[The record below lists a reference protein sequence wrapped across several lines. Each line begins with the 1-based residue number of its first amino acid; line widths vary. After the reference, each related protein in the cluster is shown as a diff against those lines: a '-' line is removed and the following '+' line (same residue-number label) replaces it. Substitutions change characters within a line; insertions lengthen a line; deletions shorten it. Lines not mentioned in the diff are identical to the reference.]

1 MTAST
6 STRAALSAADSQ
18 WLFTPSDL
26 LLTPSVLGGL
36 DPAEEKHRRC
46 KGVHAIYR
54 MGEYLRL
61 SQHVMNTACIYLHRF
76 FMRKSLQNGNAGY
89 SHYEVAAACVFLAC
103 KVEESHRKLPSI
115 IDAAMASFDKSPAGQ
130 QRWMERSFRADPAS
144 KEFGRW
150 RDTILVNE
158 EELLETLCFDLIVEH
173 PHEILVKAC
182 SRLGVDTWLV
192 RLAWTTLN
200 DSLRDS
206 ICVTF
211 EAPVLAAGAFYRA
224 CTVSQVEPTK
234 FSAKWKGKEGDEA
247 QLAWTDV
254 FDVDED
260 EAAEAARAIGSDVYA
275 SHEQHAH

>member
-1 MTAST
+1 MSVGLVAAVRPCDFRLPGKKKGDVRHLTLRAILAVVGSCTPPVDDDANMTAST

-144 KEFGRW
+144 K
-150 RDTILVNE
+150 
-158 EELLETLCFDLIVEH
+158 
-173 PHEILVKAC
+173 
-182 SRLGVDTWLV
+182 
-192 RLAWTTLN
+192 
-200 DSLRDS
+200 
-206 ICVTF
+206 
-211 EAPVLAAGAFYRA
+211 
-224 CTVSQVEPTK
+224 VST
-234 FSAKWKGKEGDEA
+234 
-247 QLAWTDV
+247 
-254 FDVDED
+254 
-260 EAAEAARAIGSDVYA
+260 
-275 SHEQHAH
+275 